1 MTDIKKLLSKKGW
14 TGKELGQIALANVA
28 HKYKQQ
34 TEGVTDP
41 TPLVTHGEFSKMLNT
56 LKEPTQINTYN
67 GYVKINEWLNNVYNI
82 TVGQEQQ
89 AQSNFK
95 TLYQRILVVDAIE
108 QTYKYIGELPLIM
121 TETQYKDF
129 IEARK
134 AEILEPEE
142 PIGFNLFNAL
152 IDAVESLVTQLQTN
166 PRKPNPLA
174 GLKEQ
179 LEHEAVTDPRILS
192 RYNEVM
198 HRGYYT
204 IDETGQRSDNM
215 TPQEWAKALETEYSL
230 EAEEATKTGDI
241 PARVLERLTA
251 VARATF
257 EGKNEEEI
265 KAIEGEYNLLKK
277 CTFHLYEEPPEDLNK
292 WEILQAGDL
301 AEYYRSLDVLSPE
314 GEELGTDEEYKQ
326 ATIADI
332 EAFKSEYPT
341 VFEAVL
347 EDMRSYIGDIV
358 DTPIEEWATTSI
370 SWAEL
375 HNIGF
380 YDFDKKYLDDV
391 AIFDGNKRAITN
403 GIAILN
409 PSNFDYPHK
418 GFSLRIDERGYYNP
432 PNILHG
438 LASLSIES
446 LFPEDP
452 DYTYNTE
459 EIEQARKLL
468 LDSYY
473 FMLGFNKAIELIT
486 EYFEIPQLEV
496 FKFDTALMARRME
509 AFNSITAYTYKQIK
523 DTDYEDKDL
532 QAKKLEVLKDYF
544 YPLEYEELE
553 IPEENINRVIEL
565 FKGFKAFE
573 DQNITSLLCVRP
585 NAYDGI
591 I

>member
-34 TEGVTDP
+34 TEGIADP

-108 QTYKYIGELPLIM
+108 QTYKYIEELPLIM
-121 TETQYKDF
+121 TEKQYKDF

-134 AEILEPEE
+134 AEILE
-142 PIGFNLFNAL
+142 GMSFNLFNAL
-152 IDAVESLVTQLQTN
+152 IEATESLVNQLQTN
-166 PRKPNPLA
+166 PRKSNPLA
-174 GLKEQ
+174 GLKEK

-204 IDETGQRSDNM
+204 IDETGQRSDSM
-215 TPQEWAKALETEYSL
+215 TPEEWAKALETEYSL

-251 VARATF
+251 VAKATF

-301 AEYYRSLDVLSPE
+301 FSYYPSLEAKSLE
-314 GEELGTDEEYKQ
+314 GEELETDEAYTQ
-326 ATIADI
+326 ATIEDI
-332 EAFKSEYPT
+332 NAFKSEYPT

-347 EDMRSYIGDIV
+347 EDMRGYMGDAV
-358 DTPIEEWATTSI
+358 DTPIEEWANTMF
-370 SWAEL
+370 SWADM
-375 HNIGF
+375 HRVGF
-380 YDFDKKYLDDV
+380 YDFDKTYLDDV

-403 GIAILN
+403 GIAILQ
-409 PSNFDYPHK
+409 PSNLDYPHK
-418 GFSLRIDERGYYNP
+418 GFSFRIDENGYYNP

-473 FMLGFNKAIELIT
+473 FMLGFNKAIELII

-496 FKFDTALMARRME
+496 FAFDTALMARRMD

-523 DTDYEDKDL
+523 DIDYEDKDL
-532 QAKKLEVLKDYF
+532 QAKKLEALKDYF

-573 DQNITSLLCVRP
+573 DQNITSLLCIRP